1 MSAIG
6 WRAAKSKVKKS
17 MVKKNMVKKQDTRI
31 AIMVDRAAACVDIT
45 AAKNHQII
53 ASQSLSIPIPNEKPV
68 DITIDDP
75 IAAIVAT
82 AVDDFCQQHQLKN
95 PACTLML
102 PASSYQMLL
111 VEAPPVKQEE
121 LAEALQ
127 WKVKDLINTAMEDS
141 IIDGFLLPDDAYRG
155 RQKMAYAVVANR
167 AELQL
172 IANSLK
178 TINVDLDRI
187 EVPELVL
194 LRLLEEYPRESHT
207 EMIVV
212 VGRQGGFLMVVA
224 DQALYLS
231 RVNDISE
238 QALEAETERNT
249 ETERNSNGVANNRQV
264 EHLILEIQRSRDYF
278 ESQIGKGTIDRIL
291 LAPIQS
297 FASNLSSGVQ
307 ERLGVSVELIDPS
320 VITEFTL
327 ARQGGEG
334 LLLASAAKAA

>member
-1 MSAIG
+1 MSAVG
-6 WRAAKSKVKKS
+6 LWLKKG
-17 MVKKNMVKKQDTRI
+17 KNKKQDTRI
-31 AIMVDRAAACVDIT
+31 AIMIDMAAACLDII
-45 AAKNHQII
+45 AAKNEKII
-53 ASQSLSIPIPNEKPV
+53 ASQSLSIPVAIP
-68 DITIDDP
+68 IDDQTTS
-75 IAAIVAT
+75 AIST
-82 AVDDFCQQHQLKN
+82 AVDGFCQQHQLKN

-111 VEAPPVKQEE
+111 VEAPPVNQEE

-127 WKVKDLINTAMEDS
+127 WKVKDLLNTAMEDS
-141 IIDGFLLPDDAYRG
+141 IIDGFLLPEDAYRG

-167 AELQL
+167 AELQTV
-172 IANSLK
+172 ANSLE

-194 LRLLEEYPRESHT
+194 LRLLERYPRESHT

-212 VGRQGGFLMVVA
+212 IGRQGGFLMVVA

-238 QALEAETERNT
+238 QALETQ
-249 ETERNSNGVANNRQV
+249 SNDLSNN
-264 EHLILEIQRSRDYF
+264 HHIDNFILEMQRSRDYF
-278 ESQIGKGTIDRIL
+278 ESQVGKGTIDRIL
-291 LAPIQS
+291 LAPLQHH
-297 FASNLSSGVQ
+297 ASTLSQVMH
-307 ERLGVSVELIDPS
+307 ERLGTSVELIDPS

-327 ARQGGEG
+327 ASQGSEA